1 MERPNFCLEEIL
13 AERQNL
19 NMLSDNS
26 DLLDAI
32 PTCLK
37 APDERD
43 LFLRWE
49 NMQDLKT
56 LQKIILE
63 EEDLVLS
70 LDEVLSRVLSFYR
83 RFVQYR

>member
-1 MERPNFCLEEIL
+1 MEIPNLCLEEIL
-13 AERQNL
+13 VERQNL
-19 NMLSDNS
+19 NILSDNS

-32 PTCLK
+32 PTCLR
-37 APDERD
+37 ATDERD
-43 LFLRWE
+43 LRLRWE

-63 EEDLVLS
+63 EEDRVLS